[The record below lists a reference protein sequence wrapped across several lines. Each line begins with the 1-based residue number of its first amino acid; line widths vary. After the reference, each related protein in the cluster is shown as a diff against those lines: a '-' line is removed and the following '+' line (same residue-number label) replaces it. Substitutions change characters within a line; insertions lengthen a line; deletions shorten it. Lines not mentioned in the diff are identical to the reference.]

1 MRKYFYIIAN
11 LAPVFLFSQ
20 YSIKGT
26 IQDQETG
33 TGLEQVSVYFPQLER
48 GSVTDAS
55 GAFEIKNIPLGKHK
69 LIASL
74 LGYETY
80 SATLELLADMNPI
93 TIQLKSSAIE
103 MEEVIVSTP
112 FHKLQRENVMK
123 VEQAPVKELR
133 RNGAV
138 TLADGIRQLPGVE
151 TLSTGVGIGKPVI
164 RGLSSNRVVVYTQ
177 GIRLENQ
184 QFGDEHGLGIG
195 DGGIESV
202 EVIKGPASLLYG
214 SDALGG
220 VLYLNPERYAPSG
233 TTKAN
238 LRSQYYSATLGSVIQ
253 GGASLSGA
261 SWKFLSRLSRSS
273 HADYKDG
280 AGTRVTNTR
289 FGEWDFKSGLSYA
302 SGRFNND
309 LRYNY
314 VFSKPGIPE
323 EMSEQSRDRTPLLP
337 YQEITSH
344 IISNSAQWFLPTS
357 SIKFV
362 LGYVANN
369 RLEFEEHHHDE
380 EEEEVVEEE
389 EEGPALDM
397 QLNTLNYNL
406 QHQFSLADS
415 KVQTVLGIQGMWQEN
430 SNAGEEVLIPDAKI
444 ADVGVMGTSHIH
456 LNASDIQFGLR
467 YDHRDL
473 KGQES
478 GDIGT
483 ETYIQALHR
492 NFGSFNTALGYRVN
506 INPNFIGRLN
516 LASGFRAPN
525 LSELLS
531 NGPHSG
537 ANRFEIGN
545 PDFIN
550 ERNLQWDASLEFKGE
565 HMEFGLNVFR
575 NRVRDFIYLAP
586 TGDVFEL
593 DPVYQ
598 YLQEDALLYGGEA
611 AIHIHPHPL
620 DWLHFQSNAS
630 LVIGQLDNNTNLPL
644 IPPFRWS
651 NTLRLEFD
659 SLANSIKN
667 SYFFAGLES
676 YFRQDRVSEFE
687 TETPAYKLINL
698 GFGGE
703 SLIFGYPMELQLAVT
718 NVFDV
723 EYISHL
729 SRLKPDGILNIGRN
743 ITFGVNINL

>member
-1 MRKYFYIIAN
+1 M
-11 LAPVFLFSQ
+11 
-20 YSIKGT
+20 G
-26 IQDQETG
+26 
-33 TGLEQVSVYFPQLER
+33 
-48 GSVTDAS
+48 
-55 GAFEIKNIPLGKHK
+55 
-69 LIASL
+69 
-74 LGYETY
+74 
-80 SATLELLADMNPI
+80 
-93 TIQLKSSAIE
+93 
-103 MEEVIVSTP
+103 
-112 FHKLQRENVMK
+112 
-123 VEQAPVKELR
+123 
-133 RNGAV
+133 
-138 TLADGIRQLPGVE
+138 
-151 TLSTGVGIGKPVI
+151 
-164 RGLSSNRVVVYTQ
+164 
-177 GIRLENQ
+177 
-184 QFGDEHGLGIG
+184 
-195 DGGIESV
+195 
-202 EVIKGPASLLYG
+202 
-214 SDALGG
+214 
-220 VLYLNPERYAPSG
+220 
-233 TTKAN
+233 
-238 LRSQYYSATLGSVIQ
+238 
-253 GGASLSGA
+253 
-261 SWKFLSRLSRSS
+261 
-273 HADYKDG
+273 
-280 AGTRVTNTR
+280 
-289 FGEWDFKSGLSYA
+289 
-302 SGRFNND
+302 
-309 LRYNY
+309 
-314 VFSKPGIPE
+314 
-323 EMSEQSRDRTPLLP
+323 EQSRDRTPLLP
-337 YQEITSH
+337 YQEITSN

-406 QHQFSLADS
+406 QYQFSLADS

-456 LNASDIQFGLR
+456 FNASDIQFGLR

-483 ETYIQALHR
+483 ETYIQALQR

-531 NGPHSG
+531 NGTHSG

-545 PDFIN
+545 PDLIN

-659 SLANSIKN
+659 SLAKNIKN
-667 SYFFAGLES
+667 SYFFTGLES
-676 YFRQDRVSEFE
+676 YFSQDRVSEFE
-687 TETPAYKLINL
+687 TETPAYNLINL